1 MKLPAAGA
9 RAPGEHGLELKFKAW
24 TACCIAL
31 VSFAAGALMT
41 ANRASADGDRVF
53 ELRIYHAVPGKLPA
67 LVSRFRDTTSR
78 LLARHHLNVVGYW
91 VADDEGA
98 PAAAALSNTFIW
110 VVAHDSREAAK
121 KNWAAFGADPAFQE
135 VVKAEQA
142 DKLNE
147 KVDSTFMRPADFS
160 PLK

>member
-1 MKLPAAGA
+1 MNLPAVGA
-9 RAPGEHGLELKFKAW
+9 MAPGERGLKFKAW

-53 ELRIYHAVPGKLPA
+53 ELRVYHAVPGKLPA
-67 LVSRFRDTTSR
+67 LVTRFRDTTSK
-78 LLARHHLNVVGYW
+78 LLAKHHLNVVGYW
-91 VADDEGA
+91 VADDDGA
-98 PAAAALSNTFIW
+98 SSASALSNTFIW

-121 KNWAAFGADPAFQE
+121 KNWDAFRADPAFQE
-135 VVKAEQA
+135 VVKAEQSE
-142 DKLNE
+142 KLNE